1 MSNSK
6 TIFLDN
12 HGWTCAFVCY
22 TVDKVW
28 SSKCLKWR
36 KYTFSCL
43 FTFYDN
49 ILFLVLKLV
58 AFLLLQPSFFFEFLL
73 LHTSFPSLDTP
84 SLTFPSYTVLCCPPM
99 PPQRESLA
107 SVKTRLAREQKIR
120 TDRRVEELLNPRKR
134 GSDIEVFDDSE
145 EEDRLASRR
154 VRGLGGGRQFPYL
167 SSLCGLFLVFAL
179 LWFLL

>member
-1 MSNSK
+1 MVYK
-6 TIFLDN
+6 FEL
-12 HGWTCAFVCY
+12 
-22 TVDKVW
+22 
-28 SSKCLKWR
+28 R
-36 KYTFSCL
+36 KYTFLCL
-43 FTFYDN
+43 LTIYDN

-58 AFLLLQPSFFFEFLL
+58 AFLLLQPSFLFEFVL

-134 GSDIEVFDDSE
+134 ESDIEVFDDSE

-154 VRGLGGGRQFPYL
+154 ARGLGGGRQFPYL
-167 SSLCGLFLVFAL
+167 LSLIPLWSVCCLCFVVVSS
-179 LWFLL
+179 